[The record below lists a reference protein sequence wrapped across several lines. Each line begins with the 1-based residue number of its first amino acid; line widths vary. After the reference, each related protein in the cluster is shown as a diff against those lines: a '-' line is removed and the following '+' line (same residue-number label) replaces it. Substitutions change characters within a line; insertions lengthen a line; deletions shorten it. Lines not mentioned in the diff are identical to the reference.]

1 MEQKKNSPNQSKHE
15 GNIQEIIF
23 DLGYFSPINDLVF
36 KHWIIENL

>member
-1 MEQKKNSPNQSKHE
+1 MEQKEKFPNQSIHE

-23 DLGYFSPINDLVF
+23 DLGYFSPINDLAF